1 MLLLHPLEAL
11 VQVDVMP
18 AANRGVA
25 PLSYNNFLH
34 NQIKENRGEES
45 LMSIKPIC
53 KKELQKI

>member
-25 PLSYNNFLH
+25 PFSYNIFMH
-34 NQIKENRGEES
+34 TRIKENRE
-45 LMSIKPIC
+45 
-53 KKELQKI
+53 KKVLPQ